1 MKRLPS
7 RPDHRPWS
15 DFDDATL
22 VAMYPSTPNTT
33 LAGLMGRTAPAISG
47 RATKLGLKKSAEFM
61 AASPARF
68 QAGSVPKNKGL
79 KGWQAGGRSAETRF
93 KPGRAAHEYARYV
106 PIGTLRIGA
115 DGRLERKYT
124 DDQNLVPAQRW
135 RGVHREVWEAAH
147 GPIPPGMVVRFRDG
161 MATVALEEIT
171 PDRLMCVTQ
180 QENMRLNSSWS
191 KYPVEVAR
199 LIQLKGT
206 INRQVRRILGKGA
219 AA

>member
-22 VAMYPSTPNTT
+22 VAMYPSTPNNT
-33 LAGLMGRTAPAISG
+33 LVGLMGRTAPAISG

-61 AASPARF
+61 AASPTRF

-115 DGRLERKYT
+115 DGRLIHIRASKVGENGIKPDVWYT
-124 DDQNLVPAQRW
+124 LDAQGEFVESATK
-135 RGVHREVWEAAH
+135 GVSE
-147 GPIPPGMVVRFRDG
+147 
-161 MATVALEEIT
+161 
-171 PDRLMCVTQ
+171 
-180 QENMRLNSSWS
+180 
-191 KYPVEVAR
+191 
-199 LIQLKGT
+199 
-206 INRQVRRILGKGA
+206 
-219 AA
+219 